1 MTLAC
6 HDLKPNDDACL
17 PICYA
22 HILIQTCN
30 QYHSM
35 NNTDNI
41 NITKKITSID
51 TQSSDN
57 SNRIIAPVREYRKVN
72 DDIRHGG
79 DWEHHPRGEYVL
91 LCREHL
97 THIQDFIENW
107 EHISENLPANS
118 PSDKLEE
125 KVQSALKQSVKL
137 YHCVADIVGLYNDP
151 DYPCPED
158 FVRFNKKKEQ
168 QDGRYPSTRR
178 RGVWIPGTTPV
189 SPARAKKAEPPTW

>member
-1 MTLAC
+1 MPPHSQKMTHC
-6 HDLKPNDDACL
+6 R
-17 PICYA
+17 PIYYA
-22 HILIQTCN
+22 HILIQTVN

-35 NNTDNI
+35 NDTAKP
-41 NITKKITSID
+41 NITQKSTAID

-57 SNRIIAPVREYRKVN
+57 SNKIIAPVRENRIVN

-97 THIQDFIENW
+97 SHIQDFIENW

-118 PSDKLEE
+118 PSDKLES

-158 FVRFNKKKEQ
+158 FLRFNKKREQ
-168 QDGRYPSTRR
+168 KDGLYPSTRR

-189 SPARAKKAEPPTW
+189 SPTRAKKAEPPTW